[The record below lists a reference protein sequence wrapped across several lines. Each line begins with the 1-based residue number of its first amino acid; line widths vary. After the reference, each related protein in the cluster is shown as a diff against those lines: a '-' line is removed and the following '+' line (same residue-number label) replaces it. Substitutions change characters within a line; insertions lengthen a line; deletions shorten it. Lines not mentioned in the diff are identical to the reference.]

1 MNTRFI
7 IKSSL
12 EAELQAFMESQETL
26 IFPAFED
33 PEVSI
38 IIVDFNQP
46 GLTLNCL
53 KSVLKTV
60 QIPYEIILIENA
72 PEPNTLNFINRLSNV
87 VVHINSENFHF
98 LKGSNQGAQ
107 IARSPYLLFL
117 NNDTVLYPNA
127 VSIAKNTIEESN
139 KTGIVGAKIILF
151 NGQLQ
156 EVGCYLFEDGRTKG
170 VGRYE
175 NPFQEKYSYTRPVD
189 YTAGAFLFIR
199 KSLFEEVGQF
209 EEDYFPAYYEDVDLC
224 LKVQDLGYEVKVNP
238 DIIIQHLEHGSLEL
252 NEDFIHPLADKIEA
266 NRIKLIQRHKNFLSN
281 QLPFNIELDT
291 ERAQIKK

>member
-7 IKSSL
+7 LKTSM

-26 IFPAFED
+26 RFPVFKN

-38 IIVDFNQP
+38 VIVEFNQSA
-46 GLTLNCL
+46 LTYNCL
-53 KSVLKTV
+53 KSILKTV
-60 QIPYEIILIENA
+60 LIPYEVILIENA
-72 PEPNTLNFINRLSNV
+72 PQTPTIDFYNRLDHVRVYANE
-87 VVHINSENFHF
+87 ENLHF
-98 LKGSNQGAQ
+98 IKAANQGAQ

-127 VSIAKNTIEESN
+127 VSIAKNTIEES
-139 KTGIVGAKIILF
+139 KKVGIVGAKIILF
-151 NGQLQ
+151 NGKLQ

-199 KSLFEEVGQF
+199 KSLFDEVGQF

-224 LKVQDLGYEVKVNP
+224 LKVQNLGYEVMVNP

-266 NRIKLIQRHKNFLSN
+266 NRIKLIQRHKKYLSN
-281 QLPFNIELDT
+281 QLPFNSELDT